1 MNNSMNCIFC
11 KIIAKEIP
19 NHTVYEDDFVLAF
32 LDIFPCAKGHTVV
45 IPKKHVG
52 SLTDLTAEESRL
64 VYSGLDSA
72 FRKVM
77 SVLKPDGANIGINN
91 GAAAG
96 QAVPHVHWHI
106 IPRYEGD
113 GGGSMHSI
121 VKNPG
126 DTPVV
131 EIAKLF

>member
-1 MNNSMNCIFC
+1 MNCIFC

-45 IPKKHVG
+45 IPKKHVEN
-52 SLTDLTAEESRL
+52 LTDLTAEESRL
-64 VYSGLDSA
+64 LSAGLDSA
-72 FRKVM
+72 IRKVVA
-77 SVLKPDGANIGINN
+77 VLKPGGVNVGINN
-91 GAAAG
+91 GAVAG

-113 GGGSMHSI
+113 GGGSIHSI

-126 DTPVV
+126 DTGVQ
-131 EIAKLF
+131 ELAKLFMNP